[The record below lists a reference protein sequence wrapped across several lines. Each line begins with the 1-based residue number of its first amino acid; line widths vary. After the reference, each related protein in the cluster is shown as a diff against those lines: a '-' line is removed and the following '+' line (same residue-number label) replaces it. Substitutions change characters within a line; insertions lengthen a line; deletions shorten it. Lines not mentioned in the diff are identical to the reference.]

1 MPNDKT
7 PAAGNSGGPT
17 LAVPDPWTSS
27 TEDWVDYAIVRGL
40 PRDRVGHDHIGLL
53 IDGKRVSPLDSI
65 DAILSAVNQKSRT
78 GTAEP
83 AATPAQPKQQGQQKG
98 PGLKAVIDHIEDHYE
113 FHLTEHGEL
122 FAIDLEASALPIMVG
137 AKGARVTRKVKAHF
151 WKERDTNVAGKV
163 LDDAMEILIA
173 KWSEAADRV
182 PLHLRSYADRDVVV
196 IDLGMPGSS
205 RCVVIRP
212 GKWSVED
219 EPPDGIFFRR
229 PASLMPLPEPAEA
242 GSWDGLRE
250 ALGLDADDERW
261 LLARGWLVA
270 SVFGDI
276 PRPILFP
283 IGPPGSGK
291 TMTGHAILNVLDP
304 RAELGSSFGKS
315 LDDDQVKASSRFLV
329 GYDNL
334 TSVSESLSDHVC
346 RLVTGDST
354 EKRTLYS
361 DDGLTV
367 LAYKRTGVMTA
378 VTLPYFRSD
387 ALERVIPLYFER
399 RETRKAERALKAAFE
414 AAHPAALAA
423 LCDGVA
429 RVLDRLSG
437 IIAANPHGPRMAD
450 YWMVLLAYDEQV
462 AEAYRQSVRTTL
474 QEAGEQDPFASAI
487 RDWVAADS
495 LGHRSGSATELLV
508 EWKKW
513 MHESHFFGLP
523 NDTYVPKDGTRF
535 SSALT
540 RATETLGA
548 IGVRVESRKSNG
560 RRITHIH
567 YVKPQEGDMTNQ
579 EQAS

>member
-1 MPNDKT
+1 MANEQT
-7 PAAGNSGGPT
+7 PAAGNSGGPP
-17 LAVPDPWTSS
+17 LSVPNPWTSS
-27 TEDWVDYAIVRGL
+27 HEDWVAFAVGSGL
-40 PRDRVGHDHIGLL
+40 SPDRIGHDFAGLL
-53 IDGKRVSPLDSI
+53 IDGKRVSTTQAA
-65 DAILSAVNQKSRT
+65 DAILHALNRQPK
-78 GTAEP
+78 
-83 AATPAQPKQQGQQKG
+83 AAAPGQPQQQPKQQGQQKG
-98 PGLKAVIDHIEDHYE
+98 PGLKAVIDYIEDHYE

-122 FAIDLEASALPIMVG
+122 FAIDVTTSALPIMVG
-137 AKGARVTRKVKAHF
+137 AKGARITRKVKAHF
-151 WKERDTNVAGKV
+151 WKEQDVNVAGKV

-173 KWSEAADRV
+173 KWAEAADHV
-182 PLHLRSYADRDVVV
+182 SLHLRSYAGRDLVV
-196 IDLGMPGSS
+196 IDLGNPGSS

-219 EPPDGIFFRR
+219 EPPDGIYFRR
-229 PASLMPLPEPAEA
+229 PASLMPLPEPAET

-250 ALGLDADDERW
+250 TLGLADDDERW
-261 LLARGWLVA
+261 LLSRGWLIA

-399 RETRKAERALKAAFE
+399 RETKTAERALKAAFE

-429 RVLDRLSG
+429 RALNRLPE
-437 IIAANPHGPRMAD
+437 ILEANPQGPRMVD

-462 AEAYRQSVRTTL
+462 AEAYQQSTKSTL
-474 QEAGEQDPFASAI
+474 REAGEQDPFASAI
-487 RDWVAADS
+487 RDWVMADEP
-495 LGHRSGSATELLV
+495 RRRREGSSTELLV
-508 EWKKW
+508 DWKTW
-513 MHESHFFGLP
+513 MAQSHFFAMP

-540 RATETLGA
+540 RATETLAA
-548 IGVRVESRKSNG
+548 IGVRVETRKTNG
-560 RRITHIH
+560 KRITTIT
-567 YVKPQEGDMTNQ
+567 YFKPE
-579 EQAS
+579 EAA